1 MCQRQS
7 CHERNFERTC
17 DGSASKVDST
27 KKRDKTTARKNTATG
42 KRKLVGADAAVKRKR
57 KKKKEKVKPEPLP
70 SDEDISLSEVVGKR
84 KRSTNNAE
92 VIKIEPKQ
100 KRARTGTKKK
110 SAVAKNI
117 VPKVTN
123 YTSVNFA
130 QKDTKQIGLGN
141 FFTKKK

>member
-1 MCQRQS
+1 LCQRQS

-17 DGSASKVDST
+17 DGSASKVESQ
-27 KKRDKTTARKNTATG
+27 KNRDKPSGRKSTGTG
-42 KRKLVGADAAVKRKR
+42 KRKLVGAGAAVKRKR
-57 KKKKEKVKPEPLP
+57 KKKKVKPEPL
-70 SDEDISLSEVVGKR
+70 SSGEDISLSEVVGKR

-110 SAVAKNI
+110 SAVAKKNI

-123 YTSVNFA
+123 YTSVNFT
-130 QKDTKQIGLGN
+130 QKATKQTGLGN
-141 FFTKKK
+141 FFKKNK

>member
-7 CHERNFERTC
+7 CHERNFESTC
-17 DGSASKVDST
+17 EGSASKVDST

-42 KRKLVGADAAVKRKR
+42 KRKLVGADAVGKR
-57 KKKKEKVKPEPLP
+57 KKKKVKVKPEPLP

-100 KRARTGTKKK
+100 KRARTVTKKK

-117 VPKVTN
+117 PKVTN
-123 YTSVNFA
+123 YTSVNFI
-130 QKDTKQIGLGN
+130 QKATKQIGLGN
-141 FFTKKK
+141 FFKKRSK